1 MKITLIG
8 AGSAQFGYCT
18 MGEIFQS
25 SVLKG
30 AEVAL
35 VDINQQALDAVYK
48 TGLDFIKDTG
58 LDFKLSAATDRK
70 EALKGSDFVIISIE
84 VGDRFSLWDQDW
96 KIPLQFGIDQVYGE
110 NGGPGGI
117 FHALRIIPP
126 ILEICDDVVQIC
138 PNAVVF
144 NYSNPM
150 SAITTTVLRKHS
162 ELKFV
167 GLCHEIAS
175 LKRYLPI
182 MLNTPL
188 DNIQYRAAGLNHF
201 SVLLEAS
208 YRDSG
213 RDAYPEILQKAP
225 AFFEKEP
232 GFSEVWEYYKRTGL
246 VPHTEGATDS
256 WDIDTKESFRPWSD
270 RHFFKTI
277 LETYGLLPITGDSHL
292 GEYVAWASDTA
303 DHRGILDFYTF
314 YREALCKESWGK
326 IELQLHERVVPIMEG
341 ISTDAGYE
349 EAAVNVLNNGAIPHF
364 PDNVAVE
371 VPAIINRNGVQAHRF
386 KSYPKG
392 FGALIR
398 SYAGVYDLVAEAVL
412 NRSKNLVMQAILSCP
427 MVNRYHGMSDMLD
440 MVIDEQRRWLGYLQ

>member
-8 AGSAQFGYCT
+8 AGSVQFGYCT

-30 AEVAL
+30 AEVVL
-35 VDINQQALDAVYK
+35 MDINPDALNSVYEAGK
-48 TGLDFIKDTG
+48 KFLREHGLDFHLT
-58 LDFKLSAATDRK
+58 ATTDRK

-84 VGDRFSLWDQDW
+84 VGDRFTLWDQDW

-117 FHALRIIPP
+117 FHALRIVPP
-126 ILEICDDVVQIC
+126 IVEICDDAALHC

-150 SAITTTVLRKHS
+150 TAITTTVLRKHPNM
-162 ELKFV
+162 KFI
-167 GLCHEIAS
+167 GMCHEISS
-175 LKRYLPI
+175 LKRYLPLI
-182 MLNTPL
+182 LDTPL
-188 DNIQYRAAGLNHF
+188 ENIQFRAAGLNHF

-213 RDAYPEILQKAP
+213 KDAYSEILKKAP

-232 GFSEVWEYYKRTGL
+232 GFSEVWEYYRRTGRI
-246 VPHTEGATDS
+246 PHTEGATER
-256 WDIDTKESFRPWSD
+256 WDIDAAESLRPWSD
-270 RHFFKTI
+270 RHFFKVI

-292 GEYVAWASDTA
+292 GEYVSWASDIA
-303 DHRGILDFYTF
+303 DHRGILDFYSF
-314 YREALCKESWGK
+314 YRYALCNRALSR
-326 IELQLHERVVPIMEG
+326 IELELHERVVPIMEG
-341 ISTDAGYE
+341 ITVDAGFE
-349 EAAVNVLNNGAIPHF
+349 EAAVNVLNNGAIPNF

-371 VPAIINRNGVQAHRF
+371 VPAIINRNGVEAHRF
-386 KSYPKG
+386 KSYPNG

-412 NRSKNLVMQAILSCP
+412 KRSRNLALQAILACP
-427 MVNRYHGMSDMLD
+427 MVKRYHGVAEMLD
-440 MVIDEQRRWLGYLQ
+440 MVIDEQKNWLGYLK